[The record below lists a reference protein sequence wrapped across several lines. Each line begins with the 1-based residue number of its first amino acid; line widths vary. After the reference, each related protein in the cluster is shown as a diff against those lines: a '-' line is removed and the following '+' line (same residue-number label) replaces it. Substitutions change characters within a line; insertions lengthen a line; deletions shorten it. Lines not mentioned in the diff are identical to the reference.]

1 MSGKT
6 AVGATSDERDRAD
19 GPATQSV
26 RAVARDALGDRRA
39 TAVAY
44 RENVGTLD
52 DPEERWHRGEDVAA
66 LPDREFDGWDELYV
80 YTEEHVY
87 RWVAVGFGSGPE
99 RLPRDPDALPTDA

>member
-6 AVGATSDERDRAD
+6 AVGAATDERDRGD
-19 GPATQSV
+19 DPAAESV
-26 RAVARDALGDRRA
+26 RGMARQALGDREA
-39 TAVAY
+39 AAVAY

-52 DPEERWHRGEDVAA
+52 DPEKRWHRGDGVAD

-99 RLPRDPDALPTDA
+99 RLPRDPEALPTEA